1 MEKFTV
7 GQIIFL
13 FLRQEHQVVPAQIV
27 EEVVHRKLNTQ
38 ETKYFVRLSTDA
50 KSKSFQLD
58 VDKEKVFVSLNDA
71 REFMMNNARKAIDE
85 ICDDTMAA
93 MKQFETVVQTR
104 ERSLEQEKEE
114 SPVEMIPTYVD
125 SSVQKIRLPN
135 GEIVNVR
142 SN

>member
-1 MEKFTV
+1 MNQKNL
-7 GQIIFL
+7 QNIHI
-13 FLRQEHQVVPAQIV
+13 P
-27 EEVVHRKLNTQ
+27 
-38 ETKYFVRLSTDA
+38 
-50 KSKSFQLD
+50 KSFQLD

-104 ERSLEQEKEE
+104 ERSLEQEEE
-114 SPVEMIPTYVD
+114 PSVEMIPTYVD

-135 GEIVNVR
+135 GEVVNVR